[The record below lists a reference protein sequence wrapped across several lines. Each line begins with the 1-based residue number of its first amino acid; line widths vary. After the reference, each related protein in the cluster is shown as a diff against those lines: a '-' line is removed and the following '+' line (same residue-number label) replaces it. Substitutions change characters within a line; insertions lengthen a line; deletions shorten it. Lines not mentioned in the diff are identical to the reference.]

1 MGAIRFW
8 SRLFSYRKYREMSGT
23 HDRAIIV
30 GIGGDAVRLARHRS
44 AVLGAIFVVGF
55 VDPNPHARDTGRRL
69 AGLPVLG
76 HVPDIA
82 NLVAEL
88 DVDQVIIATSG
99 GDLLARRLVDLCMTC
114 EVRLRILPDI
124 DTVLQDDSGTGDIRD
139 LELTDLLPRQR
150 VETDLTAVAELV
162 AGHTVLV
169 TGAGG
174 SIGSELV
181 RQLLEFNPAHVVA
194 VDHDETHLH
203 DSAVVWGMTSSDRV
217 IVELADI
224 RDAARVRRVF
234 EKHRPAIV
242 FHAAAHKQVHILV
255 LISTDKAVDPTS
267 VMGASKRMAEMLVQ
281 ASRSRGDG
289 PKMAAVRFGNVLG
302 SRGSVVPTFAR
313 QIASGGPVTVSHADM
328 ERYFMTVDEAV
339 QLVLQSV
346 TLSDGGEV
354 FVLDMGEPVR
364 ILDLAHRMIRLSGL
378 VPGKDIAIEFTGQRP
393 GEKLTETLSIEP
405 LEATT
410 HEKILTAN
418 PSFPGPAT
426 ILTAVEQAGQL
437 ASEENEQELAELLLA
452 LTTAGWTA
460 REVIDLREDADMPVL
475 HSGDL

>member
-1 MGAIRFW
+1 
-8 SRLFSYRKYREMSGT
+8 
-23 HDRAIIV
+23 
-30 GIGGDAVRLARHRS
+30 
-44 AVLGAIFVVGF
+44 
-55 VDPNPHARDTGRRL
+55 
-69 AGLPVLG
+69 VLG

-82 NLVAEL
+82 NLVEEM

-99 GDLLARRLVDLCMTC
+99 GDLLARKLVDLCMTC

-124 DTVLQDDSGTGDIRD
+124 DTVLQDESGTGDIRD

-150 VETDLTAVAELV
+150 VETDLTAVANLV

-181 RQLLEFNPAHVVA
+181 RQLLEFNPALVVA

-203 DSAVVWGMTSSDRV
+203 DSAVVWGMNSSDRV
-217 IVELADI
+217 TVELADI

-242 FHAAAHKQVHILV
+242 FHAAAHKHVHILELCPSEAVKTNVVGTEIVVRAANEYGVDRFV
-255 LISTDKAVDPTS
+255 LISTDKAVDPSS

-281 ASRSRGDG
+281 ASASRGSG

-313 QIASGGPVTVSHADM
+313 QIANGGPVTVSHADM
-328 ERYFMTVDEAV
+328 ERYFMTVDEAI
-339 QLVLQSV
+339 QLVLQSA

-378 VPGKDIAIEFTGQRP
+378 VPGKDVVVEFTGQRP

-405 LEATT
+405 LETTT

-426 ILTAVEQAGQL
+426 IMTAVEQAGQL
-437 ASEENEQELAELLLA
+437 ADEENEKELAELLLA
-452 LTTAGWTA
+452 LTTARWTEG
-460 REVIDLREDADMPVL
+460 EVIDLREDADMPVL